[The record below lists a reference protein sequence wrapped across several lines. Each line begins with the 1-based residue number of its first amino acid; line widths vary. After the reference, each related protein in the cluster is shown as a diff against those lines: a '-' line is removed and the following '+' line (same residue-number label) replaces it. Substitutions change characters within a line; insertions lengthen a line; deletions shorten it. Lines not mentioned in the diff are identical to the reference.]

1 MTVLS
6 NILSYPFMVN
16 AFIVGLLVSVC
27 CALLGVSLVLRRYSM
42 IGDGLSHVGFGALAV
57 ATVAGIAP
65 LKLAVPVVVAAAFVL
80 LRIRDNSK
88 IKGDAAVAL
97 ISTGSLAIGVMA
109 VSVNSGIN
117 TEISNY
123 MFGSILALDRSDVIL
138 SVVLSAAVILFFTV
152 FYHRIF
158 TVTFD
163 ETFAKA
169 TGLRTDLYNTL
180 TALFTALTV
189 VLGLRMMGALLI
201 SALIIFPPLTA
212 MRICRTF
219 KSVTICSLV
228 LSVLSFGVGLVLSFL
243 YGTPA
248 GAGIV
253 VTDLILFILFFAFA
267 KILHR

>member
-138 SVVLSAAVILFFTV
+138 SVVLSAAVILFFAV
-152 FYHRIF
+152 FYHRI
-158 TVTFD
+158 
-163 ETFAKA
+163 
-169 TGLRTDLYNTL
+169 LR
-180 TALFTALTV
+180 
-189 VLGLRMMGALLI
+189 
-201 SALIIFPPLTA
+201 
-212 MRICRTF
+212 
-219 KSVTICSLV
+219 
-228 LSVLSFGVGLVLSFL
+228 
-243 YGTPA
+243 
-248 GAGIV
+248 
-253 VTDLILFILFFAFA
+253 
-267 KILHR
+267 